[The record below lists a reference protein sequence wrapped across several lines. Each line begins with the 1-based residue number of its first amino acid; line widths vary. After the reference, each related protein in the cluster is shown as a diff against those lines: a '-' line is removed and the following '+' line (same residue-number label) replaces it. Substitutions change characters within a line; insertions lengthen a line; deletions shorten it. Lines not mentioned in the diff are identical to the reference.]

1 MRATICAFFSS
12 YLAQD
17 EANRVRIRFLNGN
30 TELGTAQVGGTE
42 FLQGLPILPP
52 DAPQRFWGQ
61 DAAWGTIP
69 ATTTAVEVEIV
80 PDDGAGYFDGYVDL
94 IDFRIGGL
102 PSNTALQLE
111 VNTTTGTARVQ
122 NLTGAAVD
130 LDYYEILSPA
140 GSLST
145 TGWTS
150 LQDQDLEGS
159 GGTSGNGDGW
169 EEAGGVSGN
178 VLSESFLTGQSR
190 LNANGTWQLGQ
201 AFRPGRTQDLVFRY
215 GVADGL
221 LLYGLVKAIDTG
233 LLGDYNG
240 NGNLD
245 ADDLDLQAVAMV
257 GGQNPAAYD
266 LNNDTL
272 VNFNDRLVWLHDLKK
287 TWVGDS
293 DLNGLFN
300 SADFVLAFQAGKY
313 EVQDAAATWVQGDWS
328 GDQRFTSADFVA
340 AFADG
345 GYEAG
350 PRPGAVSAVPEPSA
364 FGLSL
369 LAVGPM
375 LLAQRTR
382 RRKSD

>member
-1 MRATICAFFSS
+1 M
-12 YLAQD
+12 
-17 EANRVRIRFLNGN
+17 
-30 TELGTAQVGGTE
+30 
-42 FLQGLPILPP
+42 
-52 DAPQRFWGQ
+52 
-61 DAAWGTIP
+61 
-69 ATTTAVEVEIV
+69 
-80 PDDGAGYFDGYVDL
+80 
-94 IDFRIGGL
+94 
-102 PSNTALQLE
+102 ALQLE

-122 NLTGAAVD
+122 NLTGTAVD
-130 LDYYEILSPA
+130 LKYYEILSPA

-201 AFRPGRTQDLVFRY
+201 AFRPGRPQDLVFRY

-245 ADDLDLQAVAMV
+245 AGDLDLQAAQMV
-257 GGQNPAAYD
+257 LNPVPPPLGYD
-266 LNNDTL
+266 LNNDNL

-313 EVQDAAATWVQGDWS
+313 EVAGTTATWVQGDWS
-328 GDQRFTSADFVA
+328 GDSVIYQRRLCRGFRRRWLRGWSASGRGECRARTVRVRPVA
-340 AFADG
+340 AGRRADA
-345 GYEAG
+345 AG
-350 PRPGAVSAVPEPSA
+350 PENSPP
-364 FGLSL
+364 
-369 LAVGPM
+369 
-375 LLAQRTR
+375 
-382 RRKSD
+382 